1 MLERQNGTNQR
12 VVMAITTF
20 ADIDAARQF
29 GAQLVEAQLVACINL
44 VPGVESIYRWK
55 GKVEQEPEVI
65 AVMKTTENRLEE
77 LQAWVQEKHPYDEPE
92 FLVLPVEAGASG
104 YLGWARENVGREE
117 S

>member
-12 VVMAITTF
+12 VVMTITTF

-29 GAQLVEAQLVACINL
+29 GAQLVEAQLVACVNL

-55 GKVEQEPEVI
+55 GKVEKEPEII
-65 AVMKTTENRLEE
+65 AVMKTTENRLEDLE
-77 LQAWVQEKHPYDEPE
+77 AWVQGKHPYYEPE
-92 FLVLPVEAGASG
+92 FLVLPVDAGASG
-104 YLGWARENVGREE
+104 YLGWVRESVGREE

>member
-12 VVMAITTF
+12 VVIAITTF
-20 ADIDAARQF
+20 ADIDATGQF
-29 GAQLVEAQLVACINL
+29 GAQLIEAQLVACVNL

-65 AVMKTTENRLEE
+65 AVMKTTENRLEDLE
-77 LQAWVQEKHPYDEPE
+77 AWVQEKHPYYEPE

-104 YLGWARENVGREE
+104 YLGWARESVGREE